1 MCCDRRGNAVVPCS
15 PPHPSQRV
23 GSSAPET
30 TRGATTTSGETM
42 SDRFATS
49 IAEAMLNMPSP
60 IAAEE
65 FEPGFWRSCATWE
78 QIVEKATPA
87 ILAALKANRIALV
100 ELPEPSSDEYGN
112 TTFADGTVVTFKD
125 GWTQLRLEDIGRD
138 DTYDWDDDQLR
149 DFGAALIA
157 AAAEVSGE

>member
-1 MCCDRRGNAVVPCS
+1 
-15 PPHPSQRV
+15 
-23 GSSAPET
+23 
-30 TRGATTTSGETM
+30 M
-42 SDRFATS
+42 SDRDETV

-100 ELPEPSSDEYGN
+100 ELPEPTSRTEN
-112 TTFADGTVVTFKD
+112 TALWPTGTGWAVMRNVGRVIAESGDSHGPDDAREFA
-125 GWTQLRLEDIGRD
+125 
-138 DTYDWDDDQLR
+138 
-149 DFGAALIA
+149 AALLA
-157 AAAEVSGE
+157 AAAEVSR